1 MNPYE
6 ITPDSRFQ
14 AAAIGS
20 AERVS
25 AFLRR
30 VYGWMFAGLALT
42 GLVSLGMAQNPA
54 NVVAFAQ
61 NRVLFFGL
69 MIAELGLV
77 VFLSARVLKMSPA
90 AAIGSFV
97 LYAALNGVLFSTIFL
112 AYTGSSIAT
121 TFFITAGMFG
131 GLALFGTTTRKNLAG
146 LGSFAMMGLW
156 GVILAMIV
164 SFFVHSDLLQFV
176 LSVVGV
182 IVFTGLTAWDAQR
195 LKSMAL
201 VTTGGRTENLAILGA
216 LALYLDFVNLFLF
229 LLRFLGRRN

>member
-6 ITPDSRFQ
+6 MTPESQFQ
-14 AAAIGS
+14 AASIGS
-20 AERVS
+20 VERVS

-42 GLVSLGMAQNPA
+42 GLVALAMAQNPA

-77 VFLSARVLKMSPA
+77 VFLTARVLRMSPA

-121 TFFITAGMFG
+121 TFLVTAGMFG
-131 GLALFGTTTRKNLAG
+131 GLALFGTMTRKNLAG

-164 SFFVHSDLLQFV
+164 GFFVHSDLLQFAM
-176 LSVVGV
+176 SVVGV
-182 IVFTGLTAWDAQR
+182 IVFTALTAWDAQR

-201 VTTGGRTENLAILGA
+201 VTAEGHTENLAIVGA

-229 LLRFLGRRN
+229 LLRFLGRRD